1 MSSISDKLI
10 IIIHGVMLLFT
21 LFCFLWALTND
32 FIFHYPLFSAFPAP
46 PLKLIDLPGID
57 QRVMDDSTVST
68 SCNVFLSFFVNYL
81 GKFSASLE

>member
-10 IIIHGVMLLFT
+10 IIIHGVMLLLT

-32 FIFHYPLFSAFPAP
+32 FTLHYLWFSALPAP

-68 SCNVFLSFFVNYL
+68 CNVFFCHSSSTTWEGLDDS
-81 GKFSASLE
+81 